1 MTTFDKREEPFERQF
16 VHDEVAGSRP
26 SRAAI
31 SGSGS
36 GRPGGWAGPAPKL
49 SPMQATG
56 RHRTPASQVEVATAN
71 AARWT
76 PGHPAA
82 CQLESIS
89 VARLGFRGH
98 RREAA
103 ACRERLDQRSMA

>member
-49 SPMQATG
+49 SPSQANWPPSNSSITG
-56 RHRTPASQVEVATAN
+56 RGRHGERRAMDTGAPRRVPARIYLGCPSWLSRAPS
-71 AARWT
+71 R
-76 PGHPAA
+76 GG
-82 CQLESIS
+82 
-89 VARLGFRGH
+89 RL
-98 RREAA
+98 
-103 ACRERLDQRSMA
+103 S

>member
-49 SPMQATG
+49 SPSQATG

-82 CQLESIS
+82 CQLEIYLGCPSWLS
-89 VARLGFRGH
+89 RAPSRGGRL
-98 RREAA
+98 
-103 ACRERLDQRSMA
+103 S